1 MRKVLAALV
10 PPMLERARV
19 EGAAQCERLA
29 AEALASADALL
40 DAELRRIE
48 ALARVNPSVRLDE
61 IARLREERDRLR
73 ELLPLARPRLDA
85 LRLVASPDFLSLR
98 KS

>member
-1 MRKVLAALV
+1 
-10 PPMLERARV
+10 MLERARV
-19 EGAAQCERLA
+19 EGAEQSARRADLA
-29 AEALASADALL
+29 LVEADALL

-48 ALARVNPSVRLDE
+48 ALARVNPAVRLDE
-61 IARLREERDRLR
+61 IARVRDERDRLR
-73 ELLPLARPRLDA
+73 ELIPQTRPRLDA